1 MTKTESTKRKV
12 LSFLA
17 IAPVVE
23 VAVKRAGVARATYYR
38 WRKSDSVFAQAA
50 DEAIEQSC
58 HLVNDLAESQLIS
71 EIKAKNM
78 TAIMFWL
85 KHRHAGYRNKLEL
98 SGKVETESNKLSPEQ
113 EEVVKRALENA
124 GLLPLE
130 STNET

>member
-1 MTKTESTKRKV
+1 MSKTENTKKKV

-38 WRKSDSVFAQAA
+38 WRKSDQQFAEAA

-98 SGKVETESNKLSPEQ
+98 SGKVETSAENLSEEQ
-113 EEVVKRALENA
+113 EVIVKQALLNA
-124 GLLPLE
+124 GLISKE
-130 STNET
+130 TNI

>member
-1 MTKTESTKRKV
+1 MSKTEYTKKKV

-38 WRKSDSVFAQAA
+38 WRKSDQQFAKAA

-85 KHRHAGYRNKLEL
+85 KHRHVGYKNKLEL
-98 SGKVETESNKLSPEQ
+98 SGKMETQTNSLTPEQ
-113 EEVVKRALENA
+113 EILIGQSLLNA
-124 GLLPLE
+124 ELIKGVD
-130 STNET
+130 NDG